1 MISIIRFLLFP
12 YLFTR
17 VHFWPLVVGALGSI
31 AGAAIGGSMNRS
43 AQNDANRTNLQ
54 ISREQTAFQ
63 ERMSNTAVQRGMA
76 DYRAA
81 GLNPMLAGMN
91 PASTPA
97 GSSTR
102 VEAATGLGD
111 AISEAVPRAVSS
123 AASAAQIR
131 LVKTQEENVRA
142 QTAKTAAET
151 QAIQATLPYS
161 ARNAEL
167 TTRTLERQ
175 LGNLQQVSEG
185 INLDNV
191 SKSVANE
198 KLQPLVVEAQRLM
211 NLMTAAGIPQK
222 EAEAKLYAEFP
233 ALRMIEKILD
243 RLPIPRIGPR

>member
-1 MISIIRFLLFP
+1 MFTIIRFIIFP

-17 VHFWPLVVGALGSI
+17 LNFWPLVVGALGSI
-31 AGAAIGGSMNRS
+31 AGAAIGGSINRS

-111 AISEAVPRAVSS
+111 AISDAVPRAVNS
-123 AASAAQIR
+123 AASAMQMR
-131 LVKTQEENVRA
+131 LVSAQEENVKA

-151 QAIQATLPYS
+151 QAIQASLPYS
-161 ARNAEL
+161 ARNADL
-167 TTRTLERQ
+167 QSRTLERQ
-175 LGNLQQVSEG
+175 LGNLQLQAEG
-185 INLDNV
+185 MQLSNM
-191 SKSVANE
+191 SQSVANE
-198 KLQPLVVEAQRLM
+198 KLQPLMIEAQKLL
-211 NLMTAAGIPQK
+211 NEMTAAGIPAK
-222 EAEAKLYAEFP
+222 EAEAKLYQEFP
-233 ALRMIEKILD
+233 ALRAIEKILD
-243 RLPIPRIGPR
+243 RVPFPRVGPR